1 MTTPFKS
8 ITLTDAA
15 AARIKAVLAQSEAS
29 VLGLRVAIQ
38 TKGCSGLSYV
48 IEYAR
53 EQGPGDEVVEDKGV
67 RIFIDPK
74 AMMFLL
80 GSEMD
85 YVEGKLES
93 GFQFKNPN
101 EKSRCGCGE
110 SFNV

>member
-1 MTTPFKS
+1 MTTMPKA

-15 AARIKAVLAQSEAS
+15 AARVKAVLAKSEAP

-48 IEYAR
+48 VEYAR
-53 EQGPGDEVVEDKGV
+53 EQAPGDEVVEDKGV

-93 GFQFKNPN
+93 GFQFTNPN